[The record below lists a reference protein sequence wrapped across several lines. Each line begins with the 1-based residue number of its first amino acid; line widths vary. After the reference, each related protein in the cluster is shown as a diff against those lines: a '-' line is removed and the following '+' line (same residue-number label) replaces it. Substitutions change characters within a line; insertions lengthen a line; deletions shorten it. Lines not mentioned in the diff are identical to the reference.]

1 MVDERMKIV
10 IIAFLVFIAVAEGIA
25 LAVGYLIDSWDGSA
39 TGSDIMRWA
48 KRDTEPLLSPRG
60 Q

>member
-25 LAVGYLIDSWDGSA
+25 LATAGTEDFGAFIFWTIPSA
-39 TGSDIMRWA
+39 AIICVS
-48 KRDTEPLLSPRG
+48 RDCPGP
-60 Q
+60 